1 VDLRAARWAGSDFRV
16 SGSSLL
22 ERLRAQPLF
31 ADLDEEAL
39 VRLAAETT
47 ELEAPAGQLLI
58 EYRAP
63 GSGLFVL
70 EEGKAVVDAPDG
82 HFELSPGD
90 VFGERA
96 LLGDNVPRAAR
107 VRAETDVRCL
117 AIARPAID
125 RLLQDEPRIGERLR
139 QLAG

>member
-1 VDLRAARWAGSDFRV
+1 
-16 SGSSLL
+16 LL

-31 ADLDEEAL
+31 ADLGEETL

-47 ELEAPAGQLLI
+47 ELDAPAGQLLI

-70 EEGKAVVDAPDG
+70 EEGQAVVEAPAG
-82 HFELSPGD
+82 RFELGPGD

-96 LLGDNVPRAAR
+96 LLGENVSRAAR

-117 AIARPAID
+117 AIARPGID
-125 RLLQDEPRIGERLR
+125 RLLAEEPRIGERL
-139 QLAG
+139 QALSS

>member
-1 VDLRAARWAGSDFRV
+1 LI
-16 SGSSLL
+16 

-31 ADLDEEAL
+31 EGLDEETL

-47 ELEAPAGQLLI
+47 ELDAPAGQLLI

-63 GSGLFVL
+63 GSGLFIL
-70 EEGKAVVDAPDG
+70 EEGRAIVEAPDG
-82 HFELSPGD
+82 RSELGPGD

-96 LLGDNVPRAAR
+96 LLGENTARAAR

-125 RLLQDEPRIGERLR
+125 RLLEDEPRIGERL
-139 QLAG
+139 QALSADDE

>member
-1 VDLRAARWAGSDFRV
+1 VDWLVARSAASASN
-16 SGSSLL
+16 LL

-39 VRLAAETT
+39 VLLAADTT

-70 EEGKAVVDAPDG
+70 EEGHAVVEAPDG
-82 HFELSPGD
+82 RFELGPGD

-96 LLGDNVPRAAR
+96 LLGDMPRAAR
-107 VRAETDVRCL
+107 VRAESDVRCL

-125 RLLQDEPRIGERLR
+125 RLVREQPEIGERLR
-139 QLAG
+139 ALSS

>member
-1 VDLRAARWAGSDFRV
+1 
-16 SGSSLL
+16 LL

-31 ADLDEEAL
+31 ADLGEETL
-39 VRLAAETT
+39 VPLAAETT

-58 EYRAP
+58 EYRAA

-70 EEGKAVVDAPDG
+70 EEGQAVVEAPDG
-82 HFELSPGD
+82 RFELGPGD

-96 LLGDNVPRAAR
+96 LLGDNTPRAAR

-117 AIARPAID
+117 AIARPGID
-125 RLLQDEPRIGERLR
+125 RLLAEEPRIAERLR
-139 QLAG
+139 ALGS